1 MIKRN
6 SKGYSL
12 TIACKGREMIYYD
25 ITDIINHSK
34 FSTKVSGIQR
44 VVLEGLKGLDGDY
57 TIFFMSPITGRTYKV
72 DGLENIELNDLTP
85 FINLW
90 IYSDIYISKSSGN
103 IDKYFE
109 KIRTLGRKK
118 KVVSDTYFLLSKVP
132 VIKKSSHKAIFRY
145 LKNRLA
151 LYPGLSVSEIEKFED
166 NASVALF
173 GGVWNFQSKY
183 QELIERK
190 WYDLRKIFM
199 VYDMIPIVSPYVPDE
214 LKAMFKKYIP
224 FVLEHA
230 DKIIVNSHSCKND
243 LTRYCLERGTDV
255 PVIEVV
261 HLSHKLPEGAAK
273 IPEESDYEF
282 PLRVRKLKNEQY
294 AFCVGSIESRK
305 NHVNLILTWI
315 KFFNSP
321 EYANQKL
328 VIAGKWLWDTEEFAH
343 QLHHSG
349 NVFGSVI
356 VMQDASDAEIGEI
369 YRNCRF
375 TVYPSHYEGW
385 GLPLGESLALGKPC
399 LHFDTSSLK
408 EAGYGLT
415 VAVDYPDYKKFNL
428 EFNRLMSDDA
438 YYYEQVNHI
447 AANKDKLRSWKDFST
462 DIKKIFI
469 HEEEI
474 Q

>member
-1 MIKRN
+1 
-6 SKGYSL
+6 
-12 TIACKGREMIYYD
+12 MIYYD

-44 VVLEGLKGLDGDY
+44 VVLEGLRGLDGEY

-72 DGLENIELNDLTP
+72 DGLENIELKDLSV
-85 FINLW
+85 FINMW
-90 IYSDIYISKSSGN
+90 IYADIYISKASGN

-118 KVVSDTYFLLSKVP
+118 KAVSDAYFLFSKIPGV
-132 VIKKSSHKAIFRY
+132 KKTSHKAIIHY
-145 LKNRLA
+145 LKNKVW
-151 LYPGLSVSEIEKFED
+151 LYPGITLSEIDKFKE
-166 NASVALF
+166 NATVALF
-173 GGVWNFQSKY
+173 GGVWNFQDKY
-183 QELIERK
+183 QEIIETK
-190 WYDLRKIFM
+190 WYSLRKIFM

-224 FVLEHA
+224 FVLEYA
-230 DKIIVNSHSCKND
+230 DKIIVNSNSCKND
-243 LTRYCLERGTDV
+243 LVTYCGQRGTAA
-255 PVIEVV
+255 PEIEVV
-261 HLSHKLPEGAAK
+261 HLSHKLPEGSRST
-273 IPEESDYEF
+273 PEAEDHEF

-305 NHVNLILTWI
+305 NHINLILTWI

-328 VIAGKWLWDTEEFAH
+328 VIAGKWLWDTEDFAK
-343 QLHHSG
+343 QLLHSG
-349 NVFGSVI
+349 NVYGSVI
-356 VMQDASDAEIGEI
+356 IMQDASDADIGEL

-385 GLPLGESLALGKPC
+385 GLPLGESLACGKPC

-415 VAVDYPDYKKFNL
+415 IAVDYPDYSKFNFA
-428 EFNRLMSDDA
+428 FNKLMSDES
-438 YYYEQVNHI
+438 YYLEQVELI
-447 AANKDKLRSWKDFST
+447 ALNKDKLRSWKDFST
-462 DIKKIFI
+462 DIHKLFI